1 MTVAVDIRHNVHPEM
16 ARGLDTEGLRQ
27 HFLIDALFVPDQVRM
42 TYSHI
47 DRLVVAGVM
56 PCKEAVAL
64 PTPKAIG
71 QEHFFDAR
79 EGGIINVGGAGQV
92 IVDGV
97 AHSLSGEIALY
108 IGRGANE
115 VHFTSDD
122 AANPAKFY
130 MVSAPAHKDLPTQLV
145 DASRANKL
153 ELGDQVT
160 ANQRTIY
167 QFLHPDVIETC
178 QLTMGMTRLAAG
190 SVWNT
195 MPAHTHDRRSEVYL
209 YFGLP
214 EDQRVFHFMGEPEQT
229 RHILVGNDEAVLSP
243 SWSIHSGAGTSAYT
257 FIWAMAGDN
266 KNFTDM
272 DHLKIGELK

>member
-1 MTVAVDIRHNVHPEM
+1 MTVAVDVRHNVHPEM
-16 ARGLDTEGLRQ
+16 ARGLDTQGLRH
-27 HFLIDALFVPDQVRM
+27 HFLIDALFVPDQVKM

-47 DRLVVAGVM
+47 DRLIVAGIM
-56 PCKEAVAL
+56 PQKASVKL
-64 PTPKAIG
+64 PTPKAVG
-71 QEHFFDAR
+71 QENFFDAR
-79 EGGIINVGGAGQV
+79 EGGIINVGGSGKV
-92 IVDGV
+92 IVAGTTYE
-97 AHSLSGEIALY
+97 LSGEVALY
-108 IGRGANE
+108 IGRSSRDIQ
-115 VHFTSDD
+115 FISDD
-122 AANPAKFY
+122 ASHPAKFY

-153 ELGDQVT
+153 DLGDQAT

-178 QLTMGMTRLAAG
+178 QLTMGMTRMAAG

-214 EDQRVFHFMGEPEQT
+214 EGQRVFHFMGEPEQT
-229 RHILVGNDEAVLSP
+229 RHLIVGNDEAVLSP

-272 DHLKIGELK
+272 DHLKIEDLK